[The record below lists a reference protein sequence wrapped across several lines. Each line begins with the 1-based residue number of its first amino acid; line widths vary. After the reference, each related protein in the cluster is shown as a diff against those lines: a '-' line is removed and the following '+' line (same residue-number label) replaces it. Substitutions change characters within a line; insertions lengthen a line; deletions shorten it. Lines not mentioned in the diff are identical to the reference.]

1 MAERAVGSAVF
12 LRIWRFI
19 TIVLTALLM
28 GATFCH
34 VLEWPAKMRYP
45 AELYLTFHRTLY
57 VAFGPP
63 NIGVF
68 IEAGAI
74 LAAVTLVFLTRKRR
88 PAFYLTLAGAASLAA
103 GLAVYL
109 AFVEPANVAMKAMSI
124 DSPPADW
131 TRWRDQWEYGH
142 MAHFIFHLLGFSA
155 LSLWII
161 FETSIA
167 PATVRRKSAARE
179 LRAPLGPRWRPER

>member
-1 MAERAVGSAVF
+1 VF

-34 VLEWPAKMRYP
+34 VLEWPAKMLYP
-45 AELYLTFHRTLY
+45 AELYLTLHRTLY

-63 NIGVF
+63 NIGLF

-74 LAAVTLVFLTRKRR
+74 LAAVILVFLTRRRR
-88 PAFYLTLAGAASLAA
+88 PAFWLTLAGAAFLVA
-103 GLAVYL
+103 GLAVYF
-109 AFVEPANVAMKAMSI
+109 AFVEPANVEMKAMSL

-131 TRWRDQWEYGH
+131 TRRRDQWEYGH
-142 MAHFIFHLLGFSA
+142 MAHFILHLLGFSA
-155 LSLWII
+155 LSLSII

-167 PATVRRKSAARE
+167 PSTVRRISMARE
-179 LRAPLGPRWRPER
+179 LRSPLRPRWRPER